1 MRKFKYKFRT
11 LTICMSLFLTVACQS
26 VQHQSASDNL
36 NAAQAKDS
44 QNRVLSN
51 QIVKLREEAREAQSR
66 GDYYTASDVRR
77 EIREV
82 QIKLTLNGGKAPQE
96 YDMYESDNYR
106 YRNEVNLWERTNA
119 NSTYANGELTTSS
132 QMLRNTK

>member
-1 MRKFKYKFRT
+1 MRKFKDKFRT
-11 LTICMSLFLTVACQS
+11 MTICMGLFLTVACQS

-36 NAAQAKDS
+36 NEAQIKAS
-44 QNRVLSN
+44 QNRILSN

-66 GDYYTASDVRR
+66 GDYYGAADLRR

-82 QIKLTLNGGKAPQE
+82 QIKLTLNGGKSPQE

-106 YRNEVNLWERTNA
+106 YRNEVQLWERTNA
-119 NSTYANGELTTSS
+119 NSTYSNGELTTSS
-132 QMLRNTK
+132 KMLRNAQ